1 MALHP
6 FHYAVVRAVP
16 DLSRDEA
23 LNIGLV
29 VLADDGSFADARF
42 ADIGRVR
49 QLDPRVNLRPIEL
62 FAEGVRASLPLT
74 KNQLPLQSPR
84 SSVSIARLEEWSRE
98 FGGIVRVTPPRV
110 MLGSDGQVLSD
121 RLYGELV
128 APKRVAI
135 SQARQTRAVTRGDLV
150 RELDQDVITWQIA
163 DELVGR
169 TATFVVPEP
178 TI

>member
-1 MALHP
+1 
-6 FHYAVVRAVP
+6 
-16 DLSRDEA
+16 
-23 LNIGLV
+23 
-29 VLADDGSFADARF
+29 
-42 ADIGRVR
+42 
-49 QLDPRVNLRPIEL
+49 
-62 FAEGVRASLPLT
+62 
-74 KNQLPLQSPR
+74 
-84 SSVSIARLEEWSRE
+84 
-98 FGGIVRVTPPRV
+98 